1 MCLITLKTITRKNEQ
16 EMKIIRDWVQ
26 WLRDYE
32 KGGDIVRRPGW
43 WQQSRLIEE
52 TEINIKK
59 KKLFR
64 SVTMRLSVQFNYKVP
79 YRRSSYK
86 QQAK

>member
-1 MCLITLKTITRKNEQ
+1 
-16 EMKIIRDWVQ
+16 MKIIRDWVQ
-26 WLRDYE
+26 WLRDYK

-59 KKLFR
+59 KNCLGLSQWDYLFSLIIR
-64 SVTMRLSVQFNYKVP
+64 FLTEDLPTNNRQSNNVFPVTYLDP
-79 YRRSSYK
+79 
-86 QQAK
+86 

>member
-1 MCLITLKTITRKNEQ
+1 
-16 EMKIIRDWVQ
+16 MKIIRDWVQ
-26 WLRDYE
+26 WLRDYK

-59 KKLFR
+59 KKI
-64 SVTMRLSVQFNYKVP
+64 V
-79 YRRSSYK
+79 
-86 QQAK
+86 

>member
-1 MCLITLKTITRKNEQ
+1 
-16 EMKIIRDWVQ
+16 MKIIRDWVQ
-26 WLRDYE
+26 WLRDYK

-59 KKLFR
+59 KNNCLGLSQWDYLFSLIIR
-64 SVTMRLSVQFNYKVP
+64 FLTEDLPTNNRQSNNVFPVTYLDP
-79 YRRSSYK
+79 
-86 QQAK
+86 